1 MVDKAGE
8 ISAKNAGKTSE
19 QKETQSRYCL
29 SFIKMRSFYPVLC
42 GKATFAGK
50 NLSKAAA
57 TAKNGTLATAIS
69 ANLCAI

>member
-1 MVDKAGE
+1 
-8 ISAKNAGKTSE
+8 
-19 QKETQSRYCL
+19 
-29 SFIKMRSFYPVLC
+29 MRSFYPVLC